1 MEKIISGKQLSLEIK
16 EEIRQEVEELFK
28 ETGKNPGLAVVLVGE
43 NQASKVYV
51 GSKIK
56 SCEALG
62 IHSEKYA
69 LNEDVS
75 EVELLELIEKLNAD
89 ENIDGILVQL
99 PLPKHI
105 DEQKVIDAIIPEKD
119 VDGFHPINIGK
130 TLINDPSGFKS
141 CTPYG
146 ILEMLKRSGVEIS
159 GKDTVI
165 VGRSNIVGKPMA
177 ALLINE
183 SATVQVCHSRTKD
196 LTEKCKAADI
206 LIAAVG
212 RAKFITG
219 EMVKEGAVIIDV
231 GINRDEN
238 NKLCGDVDY
247 DACFEKASK
256 ITPVPGGVGPMT
268 VTMLMK
274 NTLLSFKNRIGK

>member
-1 MEKIISGKQLSLEIK
+1 MDKVISGKQLSLEIK
-16 EEIRQEVEELFK
+16 EEIKQEVEKLFG

-62 IHSEKYA
+62 IYSEKH
-69 LNEDVS
+69 DMS
-75 EVELLELIEKLNAD
+75 EETSEAELLDLIAKLNAD
-89 ENIDGILVQL
+89 EKIDGILVQL

-105 DEQKVIDAIIPEKD
+105 DEQKVIDTIIPEKD

-130 TLINDPSGFKS
+130 TLIGDSTGFKS

-196 LTEKCKAADI
+196 LVEKCKSADL

-212 RAKFITG
+212 RAKFVTAD
-219 EMVKEGAVIIDV
+219 MVKEGAVIIDV

-247 DACFEKASK
+247 DSCYEKASK

-274 NTLLSFKNRIGK
+274 NTLLSFKNRIAK

>member
-1 MEKIISGKQLSLEIK
+1 MDKVISGKQLAIEIK
-16 EEIRQEVEELFK
+16 EEIKLEVAKLFE
-28 ETGKNPGLAVVLVGE
+28 ETGKRPGLAVVLVGE

-56 SCEALG
+56 SCENLG
-62 IHSEKYA
+62 IYSEKHA
-69 LNEDVS
+69 LS
-75 EVELLELIEKLNAD
+75 EETSESELLELIKKLNAD
-89 ENIDGILVQL
+89 EKIDGILVQL

-105 DEQKVIDAIIPEKD
+105 DEQKVIDTIIPEKD

-130 TLINDPSGFKS
+130 TFIGDVTGFKS
-141 CTPYG
+141 CTPFG

-196 LTEKCKAADI
+196 LVEKCSSADI

-212 RAKFITG
+212 RAKFVTAD
-219 EMVKEGAVIIDV
+219 MVKDGAVIIDV

-247 DACFEKASK
+247 EACFEKASK

-274 NTLLSFKNRIGK
+274 NTLLSFKNRVVK